1 MPSVSY
7 HLKKKKKNNNN
18 KNKNAPSFPELQ
30 NATDA
35 IPGVKCPSNK
45 TRNEEEE
52 EEEQWVAKRS
62 PENSLRQ

>member
-1 MPSVSY
+1 VLYARAHTKLILANAVGEGSPQ
-7 HLKKKKKNNNN
+7 KKENN
-18 KNKNAPSFPELQ
+18 KNNKNAPSFPELQ

-52 EEEQWVAKRS
+52 EK
-62 PENSLRQ
+62 